1 MAGGVALP
9 QQLHTSSGEW
19 EGEANARL
27 YGTGENARPHGTEI
41 AHPRDAGENVHPHGT
56 GGTIHPHGTEQNVSE
71 KSDIWNGRS
80 SSHDR
85 TRRPFRQSTHLHSC
99 WQH

>member
-1 MAGGVALP
+1 MAGSVALP
-9 QQLHTSSGEW
+9 QLLHTSSGER
-19 EGEANARL
+19 EGEANGCL
-27 YGTGENARPHGTEI
+27 YGTGEIAR
-41 AHPRDAGENVHPHGT
+41 PRDAGENVHPHGT

-85 TRRPFRQSTHLHSC
+85 TRHPFRQSTHLHSR